1 MNERKTARIGLLI
14 ALAILVLVALAY
26 RSSFG
31 NFDPDT
37 LRIWFAEFGVWASV
51 IYVLVYLFA
60 GLVFVPATPLT
71 IAGGVLFGAL
81 AGTVYALAAAACS
94 ASVAFLLARYAAPAW
109 ISRDSGTRVTRLRQ
123 GVEAEGWRFVAF
135 VRLVPIFPFS
145 LVNYGLGLTR
155 LHFGMYLATT
165 VVCMLPGTFAYAY
178 LGDAGAE
185 ALGGEGTVRN
195 TLVGLALLAALA
207 LLPRLV
213 RRLLSGR

>member
-1 MNERKTARIGLLI
+1 MNGRTTARIGLLI
-14 ALAILVLVALAY
+14 VLAILGLVALAY
-26 RSSFG
+26 RSSFSS
-31 NFDPDT
+31 FDPDT
-37 LRIWFAEFGVWASV
+37 LRAWFAGFGVWAPV
-51 IYVLVYLFA
+51 VYVLVYLFA

-81 AGTVYALAAAACS
+81 AGTLYALIAAGCS
-94 ASVAFLLARYAAPAW
+94 ASVGFLLARYAAPAW
-109 ISRDSGTRVTRLRQ
+109 IGRDSGARVIRLRQ

-145 LVNYGLGLTR
+145 LINYGLGLTR
-155 LHFGMYLATT
+155 LHFGMYLTTT

-185 ALGGEGTVRN
+185 ALGGEGTVR
-195 TLVGLALLAALA
+195 TALIGLALLAVLA

-213 RRLLSGR
+213 RRLLNGR